1 MKGEHFRNPRAELPD
16 VCVGGIGNDYVIV
29 SFHLHRQT
37 HSLIHTHSLT
47 HTLSYTREISK
58 RVLLQSLF
66 RFVPHSQQNRFRGNT
81 RLKLSDRW
89 NRRVARINPPQKP
102 AMQEV

>member
-37 HSLIHTHSLT
+37 HSLIHTHKLT
-47 HTLSYTREISK
+47 HTLAYTHVRFLSECYFK
-58 RVLLQSLF
+58 AFFVLYLILNKIAF
-66 RFVPHSQQNRFRGNT
+66 EET
-81 RLKLSDRW
+81 L
-89 NRRVARINPPQKP
+89 A
-102 AMQEV
+102 